1 MKLFLIIYLLFIC
14 SVAFAQ
20 EKDSS
25 IYELNISKV
34 NPKKS
39 VNSGQNNI
47 LKPEIFTSGFIDI
60 INTGQVNASARF
72 IRLFIGE
79 PGKFSIP
86 MSLYSGVSSN
96 NLQNTT
102 STLQRSNDILVTNFI
117 NPLSGLANVSIDGVI
132 FPKKHLLKITKQ
144 GFLYHFEKS
153 SIFSFVK

>member
-1 MKLFLIIYLLFIC
+1 MKLFLIIYLLLFC

-25 IYELNISKV
+25 VYELRITKD
-34 NPKKS
+34 NPKKT
-39 VNSGQNNI
+39 VNSGQNII

-102 STLQRSNDILVTNFI
+102 STLDVASFKTGIYFVEVNQNGHSQT
-117 NPLSGLANVSIDGVI
+117 
-132 FPKKHLLKITKQ
+132 LKFSKQ
-144 GFLYHFEKS
+144 
-153 SIFSFVK
+153 